1 MRKCSIKMKVTLWYT
16 GILSVIL
23 ILITAAVIVYTNMT
37 GLLATEE
44 EVQGAVTGFVGNI
57 RFKDDT
63 YYLDGD
69 IEFYNDGVMFCVYDE
84 NGNLLYGSLPVDF
97 PAQTTLQSNTARIVE
112 NHDKEWMVYD
122 GVYPYG
128 QGKALWVRGLTSI
141 HSVESF
147 LSTVRK
153 ILLIIF
159 PGLVLLI
166 GLVGYFMT
174 KRALKPVDEIC
185 ERADKISGGD
195 DLTQRLPL
203 PKVQDEMYHLT
214 VKFNEM
220 FERLQKS
227 FEKEKQFASDASHE
241 LRTPVAVLISQCE
254 YLLEHGELTEDQR
267 QEVEVIMRQ
276 AKKMSSLVSQ
286 MLMIARE
293 ERMAD
298 PSQFEDVDMGM
309 LAEIVAEELEF
320 AAAEKEISIHV
331 DVQEQQFIRGD
342 QTLLMRFLM
351 NLIQNAILYGKRG
364 GNIWIRIAEEDGK
377 IQGEVRDDGIGIGK
391 EHLDKIWD
399 RFYRADPSRSKEE
412 GTGLGLPMVRWIAK
426 VHNGE
431 IHVES
436 LLGMGSRFFF
446 WFPKKR

>member
-23 ILITAAVIVYTNMT
+23 ILITASVIVYTNMT

-122 GVYPYG
+122 GIYPYG

-147 LSTVRK
+147 LSTIRK
-153 ILLIIF
+153 ILLIIS

-174 KRALKPVDEIC
+174 KRALKPVDDIC

-241 LRTPVAVLISQCE
+241 LRTPVAVLMSQCE
-254 YLLEHGELTEDQR
+254 YLLEHG
-267 QEVEVIMRQ
+267 
-276 AKKMSSLVSQ
+276 
-286 MLMIARE
+286 
-293 ERMAD
+293 
-298 PSQFEDVDMGM
+298 
-309 LAEIVAEELEF
+309 
-320 AAAEKEISIHV
+320 
-331 DVQEQQFIRGD
+331 
-342 QTLLMRFLM
+342 
-351 NLIQNAILYGKRG
+351 N
-364 GNIWIRIAEEDGK
+364 
-377 IQGEVRDDGIGIGK
+377 
-391 EHLDKIWD
+391 
-399 RFYRADPSRSKEE
+399 
-412 GTGLGLPMVRWIAK
+412 
-426 VHNGE
+426 
-431 IHVES
+431 
-436 LLGMGSRFFF
+436 
-446 WFPKKR
+446 

>member
-1 MRKCSIKMKVTLWYT
+1 M
-16 GILSVIL
+16 
-23 ILITAAVIVYTNMT
+23 
-37 GLLATEE
+37 
-44 EVQGAVTGFVGNI
+44 
-57 RFKDDT
+57 
-63 YYLDGD
+63 
-69 IEFYNDGVMFCVYDE
+69 
-84 NGNLLYGSLPVDF
+84 
-97 PAQTTLQSNTARIVE
+97 
-112 NHDKEWMVYD
+112 
-122 GVYPYG
+122 
-128 QGKALWVRGLTSI
+128 
-141 HSVESF
+141 
-147 LSTVRK
+147 
-153 ILLIIF
+153 
-159 PGLVLLI
+159 I

-174 KRALKPVDEIC
+174 KRALKPVDDIC

-241 LRTPVAVLISQCE
+241 LRTPVAVLMSQCE

-267 QEVEVIMRQ
+267 QEAEVIMRQ

-320 AAAEKEISIHV
+320 AAAKKEISIHV
-331 DVQEQQFIRGD
+331 DVQEEQFIRGD

-351 NLIQNAILYGKRG
+351 NLIQNAILYGKKG
-364 GNIWIRIAEEDGK
+364 GNIWIQIVGRDEK

-436 LLGMGSRFFF
+436 RLGIGSRFFF